1 VPRFR
6 TRIVRRDGRR
16 SGLTLDADDL
26 ASLSSHVETRCQAF
40 VISATR
46 LGSERAAKKNTRLK
60 GAILLAA
67 LDSLELML
75 TSGVRINAALRTLAD
90 CAPGDSSRALWA
102 DVVRVVEETG
112 SFGDAL
118 GQFPRVFSPS
128 MVGVIQAHEAAGR
141 LDEGVRHVRD
151 YVAQMGEIRR
161 EAIRGAAYPA
171 FVFTAGLV
179 ASVVLCVFTLP
190 RFSAMLRDIGVKKT
204 NHVTAFFF
212 GLSDI
217 VNHNPRLLALA
228 FLAAIAAAAAT
239 RNRRLRPLFDRVV
252 LRIPFVRGV
261 VEALAMARICATYSA
276 LSQSGIRVV
285 DALESC
291 AAVAGNRVYSDG
303 LGRVVAAVRNNSS
316 VGQGFEAAGVFA
328 PEVVLAVKSGD
339 GSLPEVFGRLSRYY
353 SGESKNRVGFALR
366 MIEPVMLVLVLA
378 WVFGVALAVILPVVE
393 VVNEIH

>member
-1 VPRFR
+1 
-6 TRIVRRDGRR
+6 
-16 SGLTLDADDL
+16 
-26 ASLSSHVETRCQAF
+26 
-40 VISATR
+40 
-46 LGSERAAKKNTRLK
+46 
-60 GAILLAA
+60 
-67 LDSLELML
+67 
-75 TSGVRINAALRTLAD
+75 
-90 CAPGDSSRALWA
+90 
-102 DVVRVVEETG
+102 
-112 SFGDAL
+112 
-118 GQFPRVFSPS
+118 
-128 MVGVIQAHEAAGR
+128 
-141 LDEGVRHVRD
+141 
-151 YVAQMGEIRR
+151 
-161 EAIRGAAYPA
+161 
-171 FVFTAGLV
+171 
-179 ASVVLCVFTLP
+179 VFTLP

-252 LRIPFVRGV
+252 LRIPFVRGA

>member
-1 VPRFR
+1 MPRFQ

-16 SGLTLDADDL
+16 SGLTVEADDL
-26 ASLSSHVETRCQAF
+26 ASLSSHVESRFQAY
-40 VISATR
+40 VMSAR
-46 LGSERAAKKNTRLK
+46 KVERTPSAMSRTTLN

-75 TSGVRINAALRTLAD
+75 TSGVRVNAALRTLAD
-90 CAPGDSSRALWA
+90 CASGDPSRSLWT
-102 DVVRVVEETG
+102 DVVRLVEETG
-112 SFGDAL
+112 SFSGAL
-118 GQFPRVFSPS
+118 SQFPGVFSPS
-128 MVGVIQAHEAAGR
+128 MVGVIRAHEAAGR

-171 FVFTAGLV
+171 VVFTAGLV
-179 ASVVLCVFTLP
+179 ASIVLCVFTLP
-190 RFSAMLRDIGVKKT
+190 RFSTMLRDIGVKKT

-212 GLSDI
+212 GLSDF
-217 VNHNPRLLALA
+217 VNHNPKFLVAA
-228 FLAAIAAAAAT
+228 FVTAVVAAVSL
-239 RNRRLRPLFDRVV
+239 RHKRLRPFFDRAV
-252 LRIPFVRGV
+252 LKIPLVKGAI
-261 VEALAMARICATYSA
+261 EALAMARICATYSA

-291 AAVAGNRVYSDG
+291 ATVAGNRVYEDG
-303 LGRVVAAVRNNSS
+303 LTRVVAAVRNNAS
-316 VGQGFEAAGVFA
+316 VGSGFEAAGVFA

-353 SGESKNRVGFALR
+353 SGEAKNRVGFALR
-366 MIEPVMLVLVLA
+366 MIEPVMLVLVLG